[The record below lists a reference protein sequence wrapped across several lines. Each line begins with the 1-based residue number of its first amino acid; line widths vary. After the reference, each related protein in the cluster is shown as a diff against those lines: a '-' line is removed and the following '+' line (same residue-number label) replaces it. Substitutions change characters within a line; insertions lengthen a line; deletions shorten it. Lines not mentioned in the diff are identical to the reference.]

1 MGSIVDVMINSFN
14 GMSPVEQMDN
24 DDDEMMK
31 TNMNM
36 QKSEKKS
43 EKAKTCSRRSLPG
56 CRGGPK
62 AETSQHEL
70 SPWFLQFNMF
80 NMFSLFQLDKT
91 LKLAV
96 LHSQCGSL

>member
-36 QKSEKKS
+36 QKSEKR
-43 EKAKTCSRRSLPG
+43 AKR
-56 CRGGPK
+56 
-62 AETSQHEL
+62 
-70 SPWFLQFNMF
+70 
-80 NMFSLFQLDKT
+80 

-96 LHSQCGSL
+96 GGHCQVVGVVQRQRQVNMNCLLGFCSSTCSTCSAYFSLTKR